1 MKISKS
7 SLVQIIKEELENVLE
22 EAGQI
27 LTVKRHGVNAR
38 TGPNT
43 YYDVVKT
50 VGKNG
55 ILERGTKVHS
65 LETKGKWI
73 RASVQGQE
81 VWLPQTGFY
90 AKPPRRKLKA
100 MSSAE
105 AGDTSASPAGLA
117 AASKG

>member
-1 MKISKS
+1 MEISK
-7 SLVQIIKEELENVLE
+7 LNLIQIIKEELENVLK

-27 LTVKRHGVNAR
+27 LTVKRHGVSAR

-55 ILERGTKVHS
+55 MLERGTKVHS

-81 VWLPQTGFY
+81 VWVPQAGFY

-100 MSSAE
+100 ISPAE
-105 AGDTSASPAGLA
+105 APSVKASPAGLA